1 MAGAVL
7 CGQTSGNSLVGANHA
22 NSPIS
27 QTRSRTASAAESAVE
42 QMIADINN
50 REAADKAAAKGSTNA
65 AALEEQTSQ
74 YSSCTIR
81 SRFVR
86 LYTIGDAS
94 HPNEGAA
101 SLVRQIEQGVT
112 PVSHSTWLL
121 DTWHPNTYRPQDHV
135 PHAHTHTDYYLIG
148 NSETSTQHHTWLNIS
163 RIEHAIN
170 PVHHIHTST

>member
-1 MAGAVL
+1 MTRAVL

-27 QTRSRTASAAESAVE
+27 QTRSRTASAAESAAE

-50 REAADKAAAKGSTNA
+50 MEVNMEAADNKGAAKGSTNA
-65 AALEEQTSQ
+65 AALEEQTRQ
-74 YSSCTIR
+74 YSICTIR

-101 SLVRQIEQGVT
+101 SLVHQIEQGVT

-121 DTWHPNTYRPQDHV
+121 DTWHPNTYRPQDPV
-135 PHAHTHTDYYLIG
+135 SHARTH
-148 NSETSTQHHTWLNIS
+148 S
-163 RIEHAIN
+163 RLLAHWQ
-170 PVHHIHTST
+170 